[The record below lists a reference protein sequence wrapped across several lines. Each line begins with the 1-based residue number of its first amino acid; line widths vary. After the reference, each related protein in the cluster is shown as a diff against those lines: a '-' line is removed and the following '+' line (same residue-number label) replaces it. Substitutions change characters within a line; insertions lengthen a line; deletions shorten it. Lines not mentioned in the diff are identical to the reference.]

1 MAESASD
8 TRASAR
14 SGHLRAVPGGLGAA
28 GDTLALLQLAGEEVR
43 HAWEP
48 LLEEQYERGEV
59 RSMVAWLVAGI
70 EAASQEREVEP
81 HGGNITLTR
90 FLLERIGSSLL
101 GAMSLDPKIEREGIL
116 TLMRGID
123 AMRRRLEPDWDRY
136 FNAQI
141 SGPDGLNMV
150 TEVLHDIRSPLTSIR
165 CLAELLERG
174 QSGEVTDVQ
183 RKQLRLIYSAAL
195 GIGSMAT
202 DVIEMA
208 RKGDQVSDGDRVP
221 FSISEVMEGVAIM
234 VRPIAE
240 EKGLRMGF
248 QQLPSDQRIGMP
260 HALGRVL
267 LNLVTNALKFTDE
280 GSVEVQVRATTPTR
294 VEFAVVDTGRGIPD
308 EDTPHLFLPFRRST
322 GRAARSGSG
331 YTFSGTGLGLALCRK
346 LLRAMGSDIKYVTT
360 PGAGTRFSFELDLP
374 PQLRM

>member
-1 MAESASD
+1 MADSAPDARS
-8 TRASAR
+8 AAR
-14 SGHLRAVPGGLGAA
+14 SGHLRAVPGGLGTG
-28 GDTLALLQLAGEEVR
+28 GDALALLQLAGEEVR

-48 LLEEQYERGEV
+48 LLQESYDPGEV
-59 RSMVAWLVAGI
+59 GNVIDWILSGI
-70 EAASQEREVEP
+70 EAAWQEREVAP
-81 HGGNITLTR
+81 HQGNITLTR
-90 FLLERIGSSLL
+90 FLLERIGTSLL
-101 GAMSLDPKIEREGIL
+101 HAMSLDGKVEREGIL
-116 TLMRGID
+116 ALMRGLDI
-123 AMRRRLEPDWDRY
+123 MRRRLEPDWDRY
-136 FNAQI
+136 FNSQI

-150 TEVLHDIRSPLTSIR
+150 TEVLHDLRSPLTSIR

-174 QSGEVTDVQ
+174 QSGAVTDVQ

-208 RKGDQVSDGDRVP
+208 RQGDQVPDGDRVP
-221 FSISEVMEGVAIM
+221 FSISEVLEGVAIM

-240 EKGLRMGF
+240 EKGLRMVF

-280 GSVEVQVRATTPTR
+280 GSVEVHLRATTPAR
-294 VEFAVVDTGRGIPD
+294 VEFAVVDTGRGIP
-308 EDTPHLFLPFRRST
+308 EAAVPHLFRPFRRSA

-331 YTFSGTGLGLALCRK
+331 YMFSGTGLGLALCRK
-346 LLRAMGSDIKYVTT
+346 LLRAMDSDLRYETT
-360 PGAGTRFSFELDLP
+360 PGVGTKFFFELELP

>member
-1 MAESASD
+1 LADSAPDARS
-8 TRASAR
+8 AAR
-14 SGHLRAVPGGLGAA
+14 SGHLRAVPGGLGTG
-28 GDTLALLQLAGEEVR
+28 GDALALLQLAGEEVR

-48 LLEEQYERGEV
+48 LLQESYDPGEV
-59 RSMVAWLVAGI
+59 GNVIDWILSGI
-70 EAASQEREVEP
+70 EAAWQEREVAP
-81 HGGNITLTR
+81 HQGNITLTR
-90 FLLERIGSSLL
+90 FLLERIGTSLL
-101 GAMSLDPKIEREGIL
+101 HAMSLDGKVEREGIL
-116 TLMRGID
+116 ALMRGLDI
-123 AMRRRLEPDWDRY
+123 MRRRLEPDWDRY
-136 FNAQI
+136 FNSQI

-150 TEVLHDIRSPLTSIR
+150 TEVLHDLRSPLTSIR

-174 QSGEVTDVQ
+174 QSGAVTDVQ

-208 RKGDQVSDGDRVP
+208 RQGDQVPDGDRVP
-221 FSISEVMEGVAIM
+221 FSISEVLEGVAIM

-240 EKGLRMGF
+240 EKGLRMVF

-280 GSVEVQVRATTPTR
+280 GSVEVHLRATTPAR
-294 VEFAVVDTGRGIPD
+294 VEFAVVDTGRGIP
-308 EDTPHLFLPFRRST
+308 EAAVPHLFRPFRRSA

-331 YTFSGTGLGLALCRK
+331 YMFSGTGLGLALCRK
-346 LLRAMGSDIKYVTT
+346 LLRAMDSDLRYETT
-360 PGAGTRFSFELDLP
+360 PGVGTKFFFELELP

>member
-1 MAESASD
+1 MADSAPDARS
-8 TRASAR
+8 AAR
-14 SGHLRAVPGGLGAA
+14 SGHLRAVPGGLGTG
-28 GDTLALLQLAGEEVR
+28 GDALALLQLAGEEVR

-48 LLEEQYERGEV
+48 LLQESYDPGEV
-59 RSMVAWLVAGI
+59 GNVIDWILSGI
-70 EAASQEREVEP
+70 EAAWQEREVAP
-81 HGGNITLTR
+81 HQGNITLTR
-90 FLLERIGSSLL
+90 FLLERIGTALL
-101 GAMSLDPKIEREGIL
+101 HAMSLDGKVEREGIL
-116 TLMRGID
+116 ALMRGLDI
-123 AMRRRLEPDWDRY
+123 MRRRLEPDWDRY
-136 FNAQI
+136 FNSQI

-150 TEVLHDIRSPLTSIR
+150 TEVLHDLRSPLTSIR

-174 QSGEVTDVQ
+174 QSGAVTDVQ

-208 RKGDQVSDGDRVP
+208 RQGDQVPDGDRVP
-221 FSISEVMEGVAIM
+221 FSISEVLEGVAIM

-240 EKGLRMGF
+240 EKGLRMVF

-280 GSVEVQVRATTPTR
+280 GSVEVHLRATTPAR
-294 VEFAVVDTGRGIPD
+294 VEFAVVDTGRGIP
-308 EDTPHLFLPFRRST
+308 EAAVPHLFRPFRRSA

-331 YTFSGTGLGLALCRK
+331 YMFSGTGLGLALCRK
-346 LLRAMGSDIKYVTT
+346 LLRAMDSDLRYETT
-360 PGAGTRFSFELDLP
+360 PGVGTKFFFELELP

>member
-1 MAESASD
+1 
-8 TRASAR
+8 
-14 SGHLRAVPGGLGAA
+14 
-28 GDTLALLQLAGEEVR
+28 
-43 HAWEP
+43 
-48 LLEEQYERGEV
+48 
-59 RSMVAWLVAGI
+59 
-70 EAASQEREVEP
+70 
-81 HGGNITLTR
+81 
-90 FLLERIGSSLL
+90 
-101 GAMSLDPKIEREGIL
+101 
-116 TLMRGID
+116 
-123 AMRRRLEPDWDRY
+123 
-136 FNAQI
+136 
-141 SGPDGLNMV
+141 MV
-150 TEVLHDIRSPLTSIR
+150 TELLHDLRSPLTSIR

-174 QSGEVTDVQ
+174 QSGVVTDVQ

-208 RKGDQVSDGDRVP
+208 RQGDQVPDGDRVP
-221 FSISEVMEGVAIM
+221 FSISEVLEGVAIM

-240 EKGLRMGF
+240 EKGLRMVF

-294 VEFAVVDTGRGIPD
+294 VEFAVVDTGRGIP
-308 EDTPHLFLPFRRST
+308 EAAIPHLFRPFRRST

-331 YTFSGTGLGLALCRK
+331 YMFSGTGLGLALCRK
-346 LLRAMGSDIKYVTT
+346 LLRAMDSEIKYETN
-360 PGAGTRFSFELDLP
+360 PGVGTRFYFDLELP